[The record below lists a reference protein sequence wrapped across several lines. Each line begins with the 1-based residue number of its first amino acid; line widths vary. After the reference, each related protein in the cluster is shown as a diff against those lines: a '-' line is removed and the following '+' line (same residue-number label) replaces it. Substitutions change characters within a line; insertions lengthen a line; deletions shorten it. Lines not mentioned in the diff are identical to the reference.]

1 MSAADHIGARVVVE
15 GLSRTYGDGT
25 GLQLTDLV
33 IEPGEF
39 LSVLGPSGCGKS
51 TLLRLLAGLDQPQ
64 QGRIR
69 FGEQT
74 VCDTESGVFVPPRAR
89 RLGMVFQDLALW
101 PHLTAAANVGFPLR
115 VSGVAR
121 TEIETR
127 VADALARVDLAGA
140 AGKMPHQLS
149 GGQQQRVA
157 IARALVARPALLL
170 LDEPLSALDAALREQ
185 LRTEIRSLTTELGAT
200 TVFVTHDQAEAM
212 SMSDRIV
219 VMRSGRILQ
228 VGRPEELYHGP
239 ADTFVAGFVGT
250 FNPLPSGGGVR
261 AERVRVLADG
271 NGICAAEGVLAHRNG
286 TTPAAL
292 TVPAT
297 VRSAVFTGGNYH
309 LHCEVA
315 GVDRRWIV
323 PHPRAHAP
331 GTELRLT
338 VDAADVIT
346 PAS

>member
-1 MSAADHIGARVVVE
+1 MVE

-25 GLQLTDLV
+25 GLQPTDLV

-51 TLLRLLAGLDQPQ
+51 TLLRLLAGLDEPQ
-64 QGRIR
+64 RGRIR

-74 VCDTESGVFVPPRAR
+74 VCDTASGVFVPPRAR

-121 TEIETR
+121 TEIEER
-127 VADALARVDLAGA
+127 VADALARVDLTGA

-185 LRTEIRSLTTELGAT
+185 LRAEIRSLTTELGAT

-228 VGRPEELYHGP
+228 VGRPEELYRGP

-250 FNPLPSGGGVR
+250 FNPLPSGE
-261 AERVRVLADG
+261 A
-271 NGICAAEGVLAHRNG
+271 CAPSACECSRTATGPGRRMVFSRIAMALPRRRSRCPRPFARPYSSAA
-286 TTPAAL
+286 TT
-292 TVPAT
+292 TCT
-297 VRSAVFTGGNYH
+297 VRSPESTGPGSSRIPPRT
-309 LHCEVA
+309 
-315 GVDRRWIV
+315 RRA
-323 PHPRAHAP
+323 PRCA
-331 GTELRLT
+331 
-338 VDAADVIT
+338 
-346 PAS
+346 